1 MTLLKIKQIYKRY
14 EQKKAWVIQDFS
26 LDIQQGELLALL
38 GESGSGKTTLLR
50 LLAGFEI
57 PEQGEIILQDQTL
70 VNNHVFVKPEK
81 RAIGMVFQ
89 DYALFPHLTVGQ
101 NIVYGLK
108 KKKSAQ
114 SKQRLQELLELI
126 DLPTIANRYPHELSG
141 GQQQRVALARALAP
155 QPSVLLLDEPFS
167 NLDGTLKEL
176 IREDIH
182 SIIKKSGI
190 TAILVTHDIKD
201 AMTIADRIAVISQG
215 MLDQVDTP
223 QKLYQSPDSMYVG
236 QVFGKMNWLPGMI
249 TKGIEGQR
257 VVTSI
262 GAWSVPHLPA
272 DYHHQVVLGIRPESF
287 YLGDQEDF
295 ETTGTI
301 KNVVFLGNC
310 QHVEV
315 LPQTTDNSTA
325 PLILVQVPNDIPV
338 EINQSIWLKVLPQT
352 LCVLEEEYADEIEEI
367 QSQAKAF

>member
-1 MTLLKIKQIYKRY
+1 MTLLKINQISKRY
-14 EQKKAWVIQDFS
+14 EQKIPWILQEFS
-26 LDIQQGELLALL
+26 LDIRQGELLALL

-50 LLAGFEI
+50 ILAGFEI
-57 PEQGEIILQDQTL
+57 PEEGEIILQDQIL
-70 VNNHVFVKPEK
+70 VNDNIFVKPEK

-126 DLPTIANRYPHELSG
+126 DLPAITNRYPHELSG

-167 NLDGTLKEL
+167 NLDEVLKDL
-176 IREDIH
+176 IREDIR

-223 QKLYQSPDSMYVG
+223 QKLYQGPNSIYVG
-236 QVFGKMNWLPGMI
+236 QVFGKINWLPGVV
-249 TKGIEGQR
+249 TQGSEGR
-257 VVTSI
+257 KVATSI
-262 GAWSVPHLPA
+262 GAWLVPHLPA
-272 DYHHQVVLGIRPESF
+272 DYHHQVILGIRPESF
-287 YLGDQEDF
+287 YLGNQEDF
-295 ETTGTI
+295 EIAGTI

-315 LPQTTDNSTA
+315 QPQPIDNSTA
-325 PLILVQVPNDIPV
+325 PLILAQVPNDAPV
-338 EINQSIWLKVLPQT
+338 EINQSIWLKVLPES
-352 LCVLEEEYADEIEEI
+352 LNVLEEDIMEIEEL
-367 QSQAKAF
+367 QSQLKAF